1 MDPITLLEQFGVPVA
16 VAVAF
21 GYFIWKQ
28 NKYIQDDLAKDLS
41 QQFTRLEA
49 IIVKLIDQ
57 QKKLQLEVKRMSAS
71 YDALVKIVTNLLK
84 KR

>member
-1 MDPITLLEQFGVPVA
+1 MDIMAIIETFGIPVA
-16 VAVAF
+16 VAIAF

-28 NKYIQDDLAKDLS
+28 NKYIQDDLTKDLN

-49 IIVKLIDQ
+49 IIVTLINQ
-57 QKKLQLEVKRMSAS
+57 QKKLQLEVKGMKAS

>member
-1 MDPITLLEQFGVPVA
+1 MDIMAIIETFGVPVA
-16 VAVAF
+16 VAIAF

-28 NKYIQDDLAKDLS
+28 NKYIQDDLTKALN

-49 IIVKLIDQ
+49 IIVTLISQ
-57 QKKLQLEVKRMSAS
+57 QKKLQLEVKGMKAS

>member
-1 MDPITLLEQFGVPVA
+1 MDIMAIIETFGVPVA
-16 VAVAF
+16 VAIAF

-28 NKYIQDDLAKDLS
+28 NKYIQDDLTKDIN
-41 QQFTRLEA
+41 QQFTRLEG
-49 IIVKLIDQ
+49 IIIQLINQ
-57 QKKLQLEVKRMSAS
+57 QKKLQLEVKKMSAS

>member
-71 YDALVKIVTNLLK
+71 YEALVKIVTNLLK

>member
-1 MDPITLLEQFGVPVA
+1 MLAIIETFGVPVA
-16 VAVAF
+16 VAIAF

-28 NKYIQDDLAKDLS
+28 NKYIQDDLTKDIN
-41 QQFTRLEA
+41 QQFTRLEG
-49 IIVKLIDQ
+49 IIIQLINQ

>member
-28 NKYIQDDLAKDLS
+28 NKYIQDDLAKDLN

-71 YDALVKIVTNLLK
+71 YEALVKIVTNLLK

>member
-57 QKKLQLEVKRMSAS
+57 QKKLQLEVKKMSAS